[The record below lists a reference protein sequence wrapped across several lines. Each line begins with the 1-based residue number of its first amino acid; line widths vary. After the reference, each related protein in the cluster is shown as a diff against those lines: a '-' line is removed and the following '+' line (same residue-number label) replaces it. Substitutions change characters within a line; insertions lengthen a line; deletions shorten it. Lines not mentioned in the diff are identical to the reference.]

1 MMKAVKAAV
10 GQLLGRRRSV
20 LIVDD
25 EAHIRD
31 FVRVLLEDARLGPF
45 YEAADGET
53 ALHLAHQH
61 QPSIV
66 LLDYVMP
73 GMDGSAV
80 AGYLRKIAPQARI
93 VLLTAKLDSAPP
105 WADDFLHKMDIS
117 RLPDLLRGREMSNRR
132 AIVNRRRRAT
142 DRATG

>member
-1 MMKAVKAAV
+1 MTRAVKATV
-10 GQLLGRRRSV
+10 SRLFGRRRSV

-25 EAHIRD
+25 ETPLRE
-31 FVRVLLEDARLGPF
+31 FVRALLDDAGLGPF
-45 YEAADGET
+45 YEAPDGES

-66 LLDYVMP
+66 VLDYVMP

-80 AGYLRKIAPQARI
+80 AGYLRKIVPHARI
-93 VLLTAKLDSAPP
+93 VLLTGKLDSAPP

-117 RLPDLLRGREMSNRR
+117 RLPDLLSGIPMSSRGGL
-132 AIVNRRRRAT
+132 VNRRRRAT
-142 DRATG
+142 DQPTG

>member
-1 MMKAVKAAV
+1 MKAVKALV
-10 GQLLGRRRSV
+10 SQLLRRRRSV

-25 EAHIRD
+25 ESHIRD
-31 FVRVLLEDARLGPF
+31 FVRVLLDAPSLGPF

-66 LLDYVMP
+66 VLDYVMP
-73 GMDGSAV
+73 GMDGSVV

-93 VLLTAKLDSAPP
+93 VLLTGKLDSAPP

-117 RLPDLLRGREMSNRR
+117 RLPDLLRGRQMSNRR
-132 AIVNRRRRAT
+132 TIVNRRRRST
-142 DRATG
+142 DQAIG